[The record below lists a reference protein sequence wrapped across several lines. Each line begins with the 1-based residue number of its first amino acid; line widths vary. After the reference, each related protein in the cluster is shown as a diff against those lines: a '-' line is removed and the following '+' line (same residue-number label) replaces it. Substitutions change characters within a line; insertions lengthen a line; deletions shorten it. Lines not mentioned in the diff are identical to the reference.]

1 VPIFVWTVREHILN
15 EFGMQECEDN
25 VVGKSHE
32 YFLVQCQYKSSAQIL
47 NLIYLFVYLSEHKYI
62 PHNQEHK
69 GSPLIGLSL

>member
-32 YFLVQCQYKSSAQIL
+32 YITMIF
-47 NLIYLFVYLSEHKYI
+47 
-62 PHNQEHK
+62 
-69 GSPLIGLSL
+69 